1 MEQRLNGDQ
10 EGQTRKT
17 AISNM
22 YCKGKYPGLQD
33 SRVNVCRWSSLGS
46 VCKDAGVMI
55 GSKQFNQSC

>member
-1 MEQRLNGDQ
+1 
-10 EGQTRKT
+10 
-17 AISNM
+17 M
-22 YCKGKYPGLQD
+22 YCKGIYPGLQD